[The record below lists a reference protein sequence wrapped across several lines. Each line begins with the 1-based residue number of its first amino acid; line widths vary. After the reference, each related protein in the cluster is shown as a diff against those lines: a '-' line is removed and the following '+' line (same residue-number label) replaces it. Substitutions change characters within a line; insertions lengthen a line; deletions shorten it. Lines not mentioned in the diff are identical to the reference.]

1 MERTEAVCGQ
11 FTGLRRSMSFFR
23 RAFLFRLHSRPTTY
37 SMPGLAQNLTALAGG
52 LLPSFQPNQPP
63 KKGDPHE
70 EDDE

>member
-1 MERTEAVCGQ
+1 
-11 FTGLRRSMSFFR
+11 MSFFR